1 MIGERVRLAREA
13 SRLTQQELAVA
24 SGIPLGTLGDIEAGQ
39 IINPS
44 GETIDRIA
52 HATTYPIEFF
62 HLGPLPDLPEGNYRR
77 LKRGKSK
84 VTKQIRAQVR
94 QVVELVQRAEGDGS
108 LRLPNV
114 LLEPITSLDRM
125 DKIETLT
132 VHIREMLGVGDRDP
146 IPNLTRAV
154 ERAGVVVV
162 ALPTE
167 MEDHSGFS
175 VWPDFGLGGRPVI
188 ALSRGHSGDRDR
200 FTIAHELGHLI
211 LHTYRANV
219 EPGDYEAEAN
229 RFAGALLMSHWAAV
243 EVLRPP
249 VTLKTL
255 KAAKATFGISMGAG
269 AQRALDLEI
278 ISKTQFTSLRKQL
291 SARGWNRNEPIEVG
305 KEKPLLI
312 AKVLTALAGEGPLSE
327 QARKVS
333 MPIFNYRVLASA

>member
-13 SRLTQQELAVA
+13 SRLTQQELAEA
-24 SGIPLGTLGDIEAGQ
+24 SGIPFGTLGDIEVGH

-44 GETIDRIA
+44 EETVQRIA
-52 HATTYPIEFF
+52 AATSYPIEFF

-94 QVVELVQRAEGDGS
+94 QVVELVQRSEDGL
-108 LRLPNV
+108 LRLPNI
-114 LLEPITSLDRM
+114 LLEPIQSLERM
-125 DKIETLT
+125 DQIEGITLQ
-132 VHIREMLGVGDRDP
+132 VRDLLGVGDRDP

-162 ALPTE
+162 TLPTE

-175 VWPDFGLGGRPVI
+175 VWPDFGLQGRPII
-188 ALSRGHSGDRDR
+188 ALSRGHTGDRDR

-211 LHTYRANV
+211 LHTMRSAI
-219 EPGDYEAEAN
+219 EPADYEAEAN
-229 RFAGALLMSHWAAV
+229 RFAGALLLSHWAAV
-243 EVLRPP
+243 EILRPP

-278 ISKTQFTSLRKQL
+278 INKTQFTSLRKQL
-291 SARGWNRNEPIEVG
+291 SARGWNRSEPIEVG
-305 KEKPLLI
+305 KEAPLLI
-312 AKVLTALAGEGPLSE
+312 AKVLKALAGEGPLAE
-327 QARKVS
+327 QARKVH
-333 MPIFNYRVLASA
+333 MPIFNYRVLAST

>member
-13 SRLTQQELAVA
+13 SRLTQEELAEAAGV
-24 SGIPLGTLGDIEAGQ
+24 PLGTLGDIELGH
-39 IINPS
+39 IINPAEDAVS
-44 GETIDRIA
+44 RIA
-52 HATTYPIEFF
+52 STTTFPIEFF
-62 HLGPLPDLPEGNYRR
+62 YLGPLPDLPEGNYRR

-94 QVVELVQRAEGDGS
+94 QVVELVQRAEDGFV
-108 LRLPNV
+108 RLPNV
-114 LLEPITSLDRM
+114 LVEPIASLERM
-125 DKIETLT
+125 DRIEALSLY
-132 VHIREMLGVGDRDP
+132 VRGLLGVGDRDP

-175 VWPDFGLGGRPVI
+175 VWPDFGIQGRPVI

-211 LHTYRANV
+211 LHTIRAMI

-255 KAAKATFGISMGAG
+255 KAAKATFGISMGAA
-269 AQRALDLEI
+269 AQRSLDLEI

-291 SARGWNRNEPIEVG
+291 SARGWNRHEPIEVG
-305 KEKPLLI
+305 KEQPLLI
-312 AKVLTALAGEGPLSE
+312 AKVLRALAGDGPVSE
-327 QARKVS
+327 QARRVA
-333 MPIFNYRVLASA
+333 MPVFNYKVLASA